1 MKQYEGRTTSQGLR
15 LVRIVVESKMRAL
28 PLGPS
33 LKLRNHS
40 PTGFEWGYGGS
51 GPSQLSLALLLD
63 ATGREDDALCFYQD
77 FKREVVATWVDQWAI
92 TDDDIERWLALI
104 KKDYAV
110 A

>member
-1 MKQYEGRTTSQGLR
+1 MKQYEGKRTGNGLR
-15 LVRIVVESKMRAL
+15 LVRVVVGADIRPLE
-28 PLGPS
+28 LGPS

-51 GPSQLSLALLLD
+51 GPSQLALALLLD

-77 FKREVVATWVDQWAI
+77 FKREVVASWVDQWAI
-92 TDDDIERWLALI
+92 TDDEIERWLALI